1 MARKLQ
7 RRTSELLGGVEPT
20 ENLAGTSRLF
30 GQSENLPRV
39 VELQLDA
46 IQLNPDQP
54 RKHFDD
60 EAIASLAQSIERHGL
75 KNPVLVQGDRDQGYV
90 LIAGERRL
98 RAHQL
103 LGKSSIF
110 AIITEGDLDEIA
122 LVDNVQRVDLNEVEY
137 ARALERLADK
147 HGYTQTDLGKV
158 VGRAQ
163 PDIARSLSVLR
174 IADSILAE
182 YMPLAGQIAKTVLY
196 ELATVDGEEAQ
207 RAIWDALKKTGFS
220 IKAVRNAKAE
230 AGPVPQ
236 PTKPPADAA
245 KAATTGIKRLVGGV
259 EKLQAYRAALTP
271 EHRQDLLALRAKVDQ
286 LLGDG

>member
-30 GQSENLPRV
+30 RQSENLPRV

-90 LIAGERRL
+90 LVAGERRL

-103 LGKSSIF
+103 LGRSSIF

-137 ARALERLADK
+137 ARALGRLAEK
-147 HGYTQTDLGKV
+147 HGYTQTVLGEV
-158 VGRAQ
+158 VGRTQ

-207 RAIWDALKKTGFS
+207 RAVWDASKKNGFS

-230 AGPVPQ
+230 AGAAHQ
-236 PTKPPADAA
+236 PAKPPADAA

-271 EHRQDLLALRAKVDQ
+271 EHRQELLALRAKVDQ
-286 LLGDG
+286 LLGGE